1 MQRYIPSLC
10 LLLLLCVFPFVAE
23 ALDLGF
29 YISFVRRILIFALA
43 ATSLSLIVGFGG
55 MVALGHAAFLG
66 LGAYAVVMMA
76 EQGYTHAFIVWPVA
90 MLVAAL
96 FALVTGAISLRTRGV
111 YFIMITLAF
120 AQMAYY
126 VFISLRQ
133 FGGEDGISLYQL
145 STLPG
150 LSLYSEFGFYYLVL
164 AIAVAFFIVFNVV
177 VSSRFGRAL
186 EGIKENET
194 RMAALG
200 YPVYWLKLI
209 AYVLSGTALGLA
221 GALLANHNQFVSPSM
236 MHWTQSANLLIMVL
250 VGGLGMRW
258 AGVFGAV
265 LLLALEEFLRMWT
278 DYWHMPLGILLL
290 CVVFFAPKGL
300 AAIRW
305 PSVVKASGAGHKNA

>member
-96 FALVTGAISLRTRGV
+96 FALITGAISLRTRGV

-145 STLPG
+145 STLR
-150 LSLYSEFGFYYLVL
+150 V
-164 AIAVAFFIVFNVV
+164 
-177 VSSRFGRAL
+177 
-186 EGIKENET
+186 
-194 RMAALG
+194 
-200 YPVYWLKLI
+200 
-209 AYVLSGTALGLA
+209 
-221 GALLANHNQFVSPSM
+221 
-236 MHWTQSANLLIMVL
+236 
-250 VGGLGMRW
+250 
-258 AGVFGAV
+258 
-265 LLLALEEFLRMWT
+265 
-278 DYWHMPLGILLL
+278 
-290 CVVFFAPKGL
+290 
-300 AAIRW
+300 
-305 PSVVKASGAGHKNA
+305 